1 VTMNP
6 FTNSQSEK
14 DLNLQ
19 VRFVDTLSKMYNPPQ
34 EVSAL
39 DAEKALML
47 VEEQFEVSFK
57 QTSSVASALD
67 FIKRH
72 IHKHVA
78 PEKQNDLLMLVDAS
92 ITRVKEACN
101 SQVKMKQTLKHV
113 STYVNGEVSEAAAG
127 QERKRRRVE
136 PADKTNASEMDST
149 YEFDPDAEWNPDTDF
164 MQRPARSGSA

>member
-1 VTMNP
+1 MNP

-47 VEEQFEVSFK
+47 VEEQFVVSFK

-92 ITRVKEACN
+92 ITRVKEACY
-101 SQVKMKQTLKHV
+101 SQAKMKQTLKRV
-113 STYVNGEVSEAAAG
+113 STYVNGEVSGAATG
-127 QERKRRRVE
+127 QERKRQRVE
-136 PADKTNASEMDST
+136 PADKTDASEMDTT
-149 YEFDPDAEWNPDTDF
+149 YEFDPDAELDPDTDF
-164 MQRPARSGSA
+164 LQGPARSGSA

>member
-1 VTMNP
+1 MTMNP

-47 VEEQFEVSFK
+47 VEEQFVVSFK

-92 ITRVKEACN
+92 ITRVKEACY
-101 SQVKMKQTLKHV
+101 SQAKMKQTLKRV
-113 STYVNGEVSEAAAG
+113 STYVNGEVSGAATG
-127 QERKRRRVE
+127 QERKRQRVE
-136 PADKTNASEMDST
+136 PADKTDASEMDTT
-149 YEFDPDAEWNPDTDF
+149 YEFDPDAELDPDTDF
-164 MQRPARSGSA
+164 LQGPARSGSA